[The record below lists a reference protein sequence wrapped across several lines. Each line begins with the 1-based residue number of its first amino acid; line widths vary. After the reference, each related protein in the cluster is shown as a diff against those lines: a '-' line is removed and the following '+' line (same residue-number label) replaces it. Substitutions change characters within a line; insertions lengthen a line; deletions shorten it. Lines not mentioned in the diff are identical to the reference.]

1 VVLSYLFAGVVVFAV
16 IKILARMAL
25 DQPGL
30 GAFTE
35 YVRVAS
41 GRLPASSVAGCTG
54 TSG

>member
-1 VVLSYLFAGVVVFAV
+1 MFAV

-35 YVRVAS
+35 YVRVAL
-41 GRLPASSVAGCTG
+41 GNGAGFVTG
-54 TSG
+54 WMYW